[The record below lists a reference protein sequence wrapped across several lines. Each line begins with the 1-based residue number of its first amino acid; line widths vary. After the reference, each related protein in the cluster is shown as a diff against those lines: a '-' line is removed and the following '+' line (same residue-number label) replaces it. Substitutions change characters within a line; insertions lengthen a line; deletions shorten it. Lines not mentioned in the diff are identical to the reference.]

1 MGCCKNF
8 KARYCRASTI
18 CKKILVI
25 QNIKCFIILLFKI
38 FLLMLFT
45 TTCFQSPITYFYFQL
60 KNFKC
65 GDCGYTCY
73 LKTDLERHIMNVH
86 DKFRSPCPSCGKK
99 YSDLRQ
105 HIRVVHEG
113 AKVMIHHHRSLD

>member
-1 MGCCKNF
+1 
-8 KARYCRASTI
+8 
-18 CKKILVI
+18 
-25 QNIKCFIILLFKI
+25 
-38 FLLMLFT
+38 MLFT
-45 TTCFQSPITYFYFQL
+45 TTCFQTYFYFQL

-113 AKVMIHHHRSLD
+113 AKVTLQFPIVVSTWIKMAKYYTIYFALSGNIQF